1 MKDVMSSAMR
11 KAQHEAG
18 LKRISK
24 YGSKIT
30 RVKACISVSPVVLKA
45 LHRKA
50 ASYGRTFSGF
60 LVEAGSHYT
69 PADGITKKGE

>member
-1 MKDVMSSAMR
+1 MRDVMSSEMR
-11 KAQHEAG
+11 KAQHETG

-24 YGSKIT
+24 FGSKVT
-30 RVKACISVSPVVLKA
+30 RIKACISVSPVVLKA

-69 PADGITKKGE
+69 PSDIITKKEE